1 MKLQTLTFLTIAMCA
16 AVASAQNPP
25 ANPPPPNAPPPAPK
39 TDFTKIF
46 KNDTEKDSYAI
57 GMSWGMGIKGR
68 LKAQDIEFDAEALL
82 KGLKDSIGDGP
93 AMVTEAQMKEIL
105 GEFSNELRTK
115 ADAKHKQEAAD
126 NKSKGEAFLEKNKT
140 MTGVVALP
148 SGLQYK
154 IITEGS
160 GASPTAQDEV
170 TVNYRGTFLDGKE
183 FDSSYKHNQPLV
195 TRVQGGII
203 KGWTEALEL
212 MKPGAKWEIYV
223 PSDLAYGEPGRQ
235 PTIGPNSTLIF
246 EIELLSVKPA
256 SSLPPTS
263 SAAPPGA
270 PLTSDIIK
278 VPSAEEMK
286 KGAKIET
293 IKAEDIEKEKAKATN
308 NK

>member
-1 MKLQTLTFLTIAMCA
+1 MCVG
-16 AVASAQNPP
+16 VASAQTPP
-25 ANPPPPNAPPPAPK
+25 ANQVAPTPAPPPK
-39 TDFTKIF
+39 TDFSKIF

-57 GMSWGMGIKGR
+57 GMSWGTGIKGR
-68 LKAQDIEFDAEALL
+68 LKAQDIEYDADTLL
-82 KGLKDSIGDGP
+82 KGLKDSIGEGP
-93 AMVTEAQMKEIL
+93 TLVTEAQMKEIL
-105 GEFSNELRTK
+105 GEFSNELRSK
-115 ADAKHKQEAAD
+115 SEAKHKKEAAE
-126 NKSKGEAFLEKNKT
+126 NKSKGDAFLEKNKT
-140 MTGVVALP
+140 MTGVVTLP

-170 TVNYRGTFLDGKE
+170 KVNYRGTLVDGEE
-183 FDSSYKHNQPLV
+183 FDSSYKRNQPLI

-223 PSDLAYGEPGRQ
+223 PSDLAYGEMGR
-235 PTIGPNSTLIF
+235 PPKIGPNSTLIF
-246 EIELLSVKPA
+246 EIELLSTTPA

-263 SAAPPGA
+263 STATPGA